1 MIIFKN
7 YLNMLYN
14 DENKPKVIHL
24 NIAYG
29 KLMQYVG
36 KDQPQIPHNS
46 VEGVLT
52 GIKTV
57 TKMIKNMPY
66 RYLYVYMKDGDENY
80 SIQVPLFKSA
90 GPNIILSLKSALDNK
105 ALPGKKVKIYTYQ
118 KETESDTFT
127 NATVYLDGEKLS
139 WASLPPDEDR
149 EDAIEHIAEEIRLF
163 LEKEGGPSPLDEL
176 TKDD

>member
-1 MIIFKN
+1 
-7 YLNMLYN
+7 MLYN

-57 TKMIKNMPY
+57 TKMIKNRPY

-90 GPNIILSLKSALDNK
+90 GPNIIL
-105 ALPGKKVKIYTYQ
+105 YQ